1 MAKHAGG
8 RPKGS
13 KTSFK
18 GSRNKAFAKRE
29 KKAEFISAESL
40 KTYND
45 PKSSPE
51 VKAEAWQTHLAME
64 KRLTKIAVE
73 RQKQKA
79 RDQRKTIAALKFDP
93 TGAEPECLK
102 TCGVISCAP
111 GCPRDDWDTRRHAY
125 YEANPESKPKP
136 EPKSA
141 PVVIAEP
148 TFIMEEAEE
157 IEPAP
162 VVRTPRPI
170 VKPAPVIRKAKEGH
184 SGKFFNE
191 VFWDLPIFERN
202 MILMTLKPDQQAE
215 WQTILENTTLPPPQ
229 PVRVTLTEAEK
240 RQAFSSPS
248 VLPKDEAFATGVPLT
263 VDQVRETYAPTMGNA
278 TPDSGLSVE
287 LDRRQ
292 WLPNVNP
299 LTRS

>member
-1 MAKHAGG
+1 MA

-13 KTSFK
+13 KTK
-18 GSRNKAFAKRE
+18 VVGKRNRVLAKAAK
-29 KKAEFISAESL
+29 
-40 KTYND
+40 Y
-45 PKSSPE
+45 
-51 VKAEAWQTHLAME
+51 WE
-64 KRLTKIAVE
+64 KRFDEATTDADRDLAAAKLTKIGISQNSLKKSAVIHGD
-73 RQKQKA
+73 KK
-79 RDQRKTIAALKFDP
+79 KKIV
-93 TGAEPECLK
+93 EPEDYNPAADPEPEHAAN
-102 TCGVISCAP
+102 CGHLTCAP
-111 GCPRDDWDTRRHAY
+111 GCKWDAWDDRQRAY
-125 YEANPESKPKP
+125 RAAHPP
-136 EPKSA
+136 EPEPVRKPA
-141 PVVIAEP
+141 PAVIEKPAP
-148 TFIMEEAEE
+148 AFIMEEAEE
-157 IEPAP
+157 PKPAPKIARPAP
-162 VVRTPRPI
+162 V
-170 VKPAPVIRKAKEGH
+170 PVIRKAKEGH

-292 WLPNVNP
+292 
-299 LTRS
+299 